1 MATKKELYGQ
11 KIQGYLENPCSG
23 HIYMVYQG
31 HYSENSNQERI
42 FWNAS
47 AINLRTGK
55 SRRLKLK
62 DFMNLQKLD
71 SGTTKILESNI
82 HISHFIESYRN
93 IQPRK

>member
-11 KIQGYLENPCSG
+11 KIQSYWENPCSG
-23 HIYMVYQG
+23 QIYMVYQG

-55 SRRLKLK
+55 SRRLKLI
-62 DFMNLQKLD
+62 DFMSLQKLD
-71 SGTTKILESNI
+71 SRITKILESNI
-82 HISHFIESYRN
+82 DMLHFIESYRN